1 MSKTTSPKRKRIAS
15 GVYEGPNGRD
25 ACVTVGTGAGR
36 LQVAR
41 RFSLDEP
48 LRDIKAWQRKE
59 RVRLE
64 QLRPRSAHGPFEKDI
79 VRYLLTLADRPRLQ
93 AERHYQLA
101 WWAEQRGHDGK
112 RFGDRRRH
120 TFQRDELQAALAA
133 RATLPSRHRAGE
145 TMSPSSLR
153 HYRTALFHLYSTLD
167 GKSSPNPVRDVPAP
181 PSPDPEP
188 RAIPYAII
196 EAIFDAM
203 QDQQRASK
211 IDPQQAA
218 TIAELAA
225 RPGANKSA
233 IARQYGVTETAIRKI
248 IAESRPREDVAAKT
262 KLRLAVMAYVGL
274 PPAQIMLL
282 SEADVNWDEPSVLV
296 KGRKKGKGSRTA
308 RLPLSP
314 KGAVA
319 LRAFFA
325 ADATGPFDTTSA
337 RRVWWRA
344 IQTMCDRL
352 AQTTDQ
358 LAADALLES
367 LRQVRARPYDLRHSY
382 LTQIQLAG
390 RNLHA
395 TQQLAMHS
403 DSRQTQRYTLA
414 AVNQQLLDVVAALGN
429 RLDGR
434 ARNTD

>member
-1 MSKTTSPKRKRIAS
+1 MTKKIAKRTRIAD
-15 GVYEGPNGRD
+15 GVYRSSAGLDVR
-25 ACVTVGTGAGR
+25 VSVGTNPTK
-36 LQVAR
+36 LQSAK
-41 RFSLDEP
+41 RFPADESL
-48 LRDIKAWQRKE
+48 RVVKQWQREE

-64 QLRPRSAHGPFEKDI
+64 QLRPRASRGPFDQD
-79 VRYLLTLADRPRLQ
+79 VARYLATLADRPRLQ
-93 AERHYQLA
+93 AERQHQLA
-101 WWAEQRGHDGK
+101 WWADRPGLDGK
-112 RFGDRRRH
+112 RLGDRRRH
-120 TFQRDELQAALAA
+120 TFQRDELQSALAA
-133 RATLPSRHRAGE
+133 RAMLESPNRAGQ

-181 PSPDPEP
+181 TSPDPEP
-188 RAIPYAII
+188 RALPYAII
-196 EAIFDAM
+196 EAIFEAM
-203 QDQQRASK
+203 QDRQRALK

-218 TIAELAA
+218 TIAALAT

-248 IAESRPREDVAAKT
+248 ITASRPRVDVAAKT

-274 PPAQIMLL
+274 PPAQIMALT
-282 SEADVNWDEPSVLV
+282 EADVNWDEPSVLV

-314 KGAVA
+314 KGVDA

-325 ADATGPFDTTSA
+325 GDATGSFDTTSA

-344 IQTMCDRL
+344 IQSMCSRL
-352 AQTTDQ
+352 ARTDRA
-358 LAADALLES
+358 AADALLAS
-367 LRQVRARPYDLRHSY
+367 LRLVRARPYDLRHSY

-414 AVNQQLLDVVAALGN
+414 AVNQQLLDVVAALGD
-429 RLDGR
+429 RLGR
-434 ARNTD
+434 NDRTRG